1 MALSIEQAL
10 YRELVATAWVVALVG
25 TRVYPVQAPQQA
37 VAPYVVY
44 ELAAGNPHQGLDGST
59 GLAWAR
65 IDYGCYAATYAA
77 AREVAAAVMAAINHR
92 RGVIQGVSVGSVLSQ
107 EAFDAGFDEVTQTY
121 LHVVSFRVQYAE

>member
-10 YRELVATAWVVALVG
+10 YRGVGGDGVVCVALVG

-44 ELAAGNPHQGLDGST
+44 ELAAGIRIRRVGREH
-59 GLAWAR
+59 GLAWR
-65 IDYGCYAATYAA
+65 IDYGAMRRHTL

-92 RGVIQGVSVGSVLSQ
+92 RVIQGCRWGVC
-107 EAFDAGFDEVTQTY
+107 
-121 LHVVSFRVQYAE
+121 